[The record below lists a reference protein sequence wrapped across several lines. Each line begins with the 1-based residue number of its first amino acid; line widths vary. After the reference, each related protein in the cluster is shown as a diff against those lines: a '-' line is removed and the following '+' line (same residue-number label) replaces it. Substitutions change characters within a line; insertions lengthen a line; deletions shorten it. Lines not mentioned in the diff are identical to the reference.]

1 MANVSTSDARRAA
14 AAPAASVRRPKA
26 LLPRAQRNAGAWAF
40 LIGAVLCFS
49 FFSWYPIVREVI
61 MSFQK
66 PVYGGGFAWT
76 GWTNYIRI
84 FHDPTFWQAWRNT
97 AEFTL
102 LALIIG
108 FAVPFVVAIVLNELR
123 HARGYLRA
131 LVYLPVMLPPA
142 SALLLFAYFYN
153 PQYGLFDDIL
163 RILHL
168 PQSQWVLTPG
178 TGFISAAMVSV
189 VIASTWMNMGAA
201 TLIYLAALQNIPG
214 ELYEAA
220 ELEGAGILRR
230 VRHVTIPQTR
240 LILILLLMLQV
251 VATMQMFIESYVL
264 TNGGGGVGDNVQS
277 VVMLIYQYAFALS
290 GASNYNSASP
300 LGTRRGSHA
309 GARRLLRRVPV
320 GHPRARLGGTAH
332 GFTGHRRRHGPG
344 VPAPAGD
351 RDPVADIPGFA
362 EPPPWQDHL
371 PRRAD
376 PDDRGVHARVHR
388 ADVLPVRRRAQVD
401 AGNDRDTAH
410 ALSASVEP
418 RELRG
423 RVEPARCRA
432 DAVEHRLLRGRRA
445 GVPARL
451 RRGRRVLAVQAPA
464 RARERGAVPH
474 AGHADDPGHRA
485 RGTAVPDGGQ
495 PSVLPLEPDRLA
507 GRHLAAFGGQRVQ

>member
-1 MANVSTSDARRAA
+1 MANVLTGVARRAA
-14 AAPAASVRRPKA
+14 AAPAARGRRPA
-26 LLPRAQRNAGAWAF
+26 SLLPRARRNAGAWTF

-102 LALIIG
+102 LALVIG

-168 PQSQWVLTPG
+168 PTSQWVLQPG
-178 TGFISAAMVSV
+178 TGFISTAMVSV
-189 VIASTWMNMGAA
+189 VIASTWMNMGSA

-220 ELEGAGILRR
+220 ELEGAGIFRR
-230 VRHVTIPQTR
+230 IRHVTVPQTR
-240 LILILLLMLQV
+240 LILVLLLMLQV
-251 VATMQMFIESYVL
+251 VATMQMFIESFVL

-277 VVMLIYQYAFALS
+277 VVMLIYQYAFAMS
-290 GASNYNSASP
+290 GASNYNSASA
-300 LGTRRGSHA
+300 LG
-309 GARRLLRRVPV
+309 V
-320 GHPRARLGGTAH
+320 
-332 GFTGHRRRHGPG
+332 
-344 VPAPAGD
+344 
-351 RDPVADIPGFA
+351 
-362 EPPPWQDHL
+362 
-371 PRRAD
+371 
-376 PDDRGVHARVHR
+376 
-388 ADVLPVRRRAQVD
+388 VLM
-401 AGNDRDTAH
+401 
-410 ALSASVEP
+410 L
-418 RELRG
+418 
-423 RVEPARCRA
+423 
-432 DAVEHRLLRGRRA
+432 
-445 GVPARL
+445 
-451 RRGRRVLAVQAPA
+451 VLAVFSGGFLWVT
-464 RARERGAVPH
+464 RERG
-474 AGHADDPGHRA
+474 
-485 RGTAVPDGGQ
+485 
-495 PSVLPLEPDRLA
+495 
-507 GRHLAAFGGQRVQ
+507 